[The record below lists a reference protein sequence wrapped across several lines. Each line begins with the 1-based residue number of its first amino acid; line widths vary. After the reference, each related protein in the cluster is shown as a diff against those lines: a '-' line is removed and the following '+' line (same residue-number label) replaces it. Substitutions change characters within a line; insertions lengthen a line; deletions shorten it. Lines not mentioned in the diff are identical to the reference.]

1 MDRVYIVKIKLG
13 EKARKLCYKD
23 EVLVPVSSQGKL
35 DYYEIL
41 DSVRNQYG
49 ADNVVSLEVIH
60 TNFPDFEFL
69 QSLSHCTLV
78 AVRKL
83 YNVLKYSTNFYD
95 NESGYE
101 VFEVSEIFNREG
113 DGRKIVR
120 IDSWSGNGC
129 FYMDTGLSEHKNII
143 TSPYEISVLD
153 KPTER
158 EIQNF
163 RNRRNKNIKVADI
176 KGWANDTDDIETINA
191 VWDIINKKEEGN

>member
-23 EVLVPVSSQGKL
+23 EVLVPISSQGRL

-49 ADNVVSLEVIH
+49 EDNVMSLEVIH
-60 TNFPDFEFL
+60 TVFPDFEFL
-69 QSLSHCTLV
+69 QSLSPCTLV
-78 AVRKL
+78 AVRRL

-95 NESGYE
+95 NESGVE
-101 VFEVSEIFNREG
+101 VFEVSDFFNRERE
-113 DGRKIVR
+113 GRKIVR
-120 IDSWSGNGC
+120 INRWSGCC
-129 FYMDTGLSEHKNII
+129 FYMDTGLSEPGDII
-143 TSPYEISVLD
+143 TDPYQICFLD

-163 RNRRNKNIKVADI
+163 KNRRDKNIKI
-176 KGWANDTDDIETINA
+176 YNYL
-191 VWDIINKKEEGN
+191 INKKEEGN